1 MTAVDATTS
10 STAASAATAKT
21 SAATVDYQSFLKLH
35 VAELKN
41 QDPTEPMDA
50 TQYMAQ
56 LASFSNV
63 EQNIQTNNKLDDIL
77 QTSYLQQAG
86 SIIGRTLTTPDGEV
100 TGKIKEVRVFD
111 DGIVA
116 VLESGEQ
123 VVVGG
128 GVTIS

>member
-1 MTAVDATTS
+1 
-10 STAASAATAKT
+10 
-21 SAATVDYQSFLKLH
+21 
-35 VAELKN
+35 
-41 QDPTEPMDA
+41 MDA

-56 LASFSNV
+56 LAPFSNV

-116 VLESGEQ
+116 VLESGDQ

>member
-1 MTAVDATTS
+1 MTAVDATSS
-10 STAASAATAKT
+10 STATSAAAAKT
-21 SAATVDYQSFLKLH
+21 SAATVDYNSFLKLL

-50 TQYMAQ
+50 TQYMSQ

-63 EQNIQTNNKLDDIL
+63 EQNIQTNNKLDDLL

-86 SIIGRTLTTPDGEV
+86 SIIGRTLTSPDGEI
-100 TGKIKEVRVFD
+100 TGKIEEVRIFD

-116 VLESGEQ
+116 VLDTGDQ

>member
-1 MTAVDATTS
+1 MTAVDATSS
-10 STAASAATAKT
+10 STATSAAAAKS
-21 SAATVDYQSFLKLH
+21 SAATVDYNSFLKLL

-50 TQYMAQ
+50 TQYMSQ

-63 EQNIQTNNKLDDIL
+63 EQNIQTNNKLDDLL

-86 SIIGRTLTTPDGEV
+86 SIIGRTLTSPDGEV
-100 TGKIKEVRVFD
+100 TGKIEEVRIFD

-116 VLESGEQ
+116 VLDTGDQ

>member
-1 MTAVDATTS
+1 MKCRAWPSPSRRRTCRGRE
-10 STAASAATAKT
+10 SA
-21 SAATVDYQSFLKLH
+21 LH
-35 VAELKN
+35 LLDNRNVFIRHACKEFF
-41 QDPTEPMDA
+41 PPG
-50 TQYMAQ
+50 TQP
-56 LASFSNV
+56 F
-63 EQNIQTNNKLDDIL
+63 
-77 QTSYLQQAG
+77 LQQAG

-116 VLESGEQ
+116 VLESGDQ

>member
-1 MTAVDATTS
+1 MTAVDATGS

-21 SAATVDYQSFLKLH
+21 SAATVDYQSFLKLL

-116 VLESGEQ
+116 VLESGDQ